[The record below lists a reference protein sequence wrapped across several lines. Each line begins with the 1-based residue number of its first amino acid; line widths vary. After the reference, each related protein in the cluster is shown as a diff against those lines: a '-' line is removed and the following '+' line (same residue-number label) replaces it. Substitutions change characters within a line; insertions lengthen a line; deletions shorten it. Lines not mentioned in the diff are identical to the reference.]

1 MYPRTPLNSNAN
13 PLPNPLPH
21 LPPNQP
27 IPPHVYQLFA
37 HLFGSVQPPAPEPA
51 AAHAPHNDMH
61 QRIDALER
69 ELKALKTQNT
79 RTADQNEQPGT
90 KRARRGQPAKAA
102 KVYIL
107 KGPVKGLRPAQVVVR
122 NELMKLVKSEVKQLV
137 APRDDDADDAD
148 DEGTGPTRQR
158 FCFNFSENVDSV
170 SNNRVIVRAA
180 QLVLTEQSPQAAT
193 CTLSHK
199 DVEFTKDDLEYFAKS
214 TFRTMR
220 ESWKADTDPT
230 VAKRKAGYAANS
242 TLILRQR
249 QLKDKR
255 IALIP
260 SYLKKFPGRANPAP
274 LLKTDWMT
282 DLVNGLSTSDEDECR
297 QHLEKLWEAAGLGAN
312 PNGLNVWER
321 LRPAFQTPEFAQIK
335 DDIDG
340 SAPKLKKKG
349 PGPSATIR
357 ANLGR
362 THDRVPASPV
372 YPFIMRQIWHDIHIA
387 GDKTLKKSFTVYAAD
402 LPGFVAF
409 DGLLPGGVSSP
420 EEEEEQR

>member
-1 MYPRTPLNSNAN
+1 
-13 PLPNPLPH
+13 
-21 LPPNQP
+21 
-27 IPPHVYQLFA
+27 
-37 HLFGSVQPPAPEPA
+37 
-51 AAHAPHNDMH
+51 MH

-102 KVYIL
+102 K
-107 KGPVKGLRPAQVVVR
+107 VVVR

-249 QLKDKR
+249 Q
-255 IALIP
+255 
-260 SYLKKFPGRANPAP
+260 KFPGRANPAP